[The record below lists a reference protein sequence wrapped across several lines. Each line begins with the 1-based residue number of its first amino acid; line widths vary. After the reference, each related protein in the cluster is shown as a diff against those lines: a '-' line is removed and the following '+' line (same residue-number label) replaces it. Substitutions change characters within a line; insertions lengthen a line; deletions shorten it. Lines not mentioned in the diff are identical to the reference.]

1 MNEDEN
7 GELAVAIIAIV
18 IFVIVLIIFLG
29 FCR

>member
-7 GELAVAIIAIV
+7 GELSIAIIAII
-18 IFVIVLIIFLG
+18 IFVIVLTIFLG

>member
-7 GELAVAIIAIV
+7 GELSIAIIAIV
-18 IFVIVLIIFLG
+18 IFVIVLTIFLG